1 MKTVSA
7 DAKADYA
14 GETRPALG
22 RETAQRL
29 GKQIQRAV
37 EDVVEDVKD
46 TVSAQLEDSKFQAE
60 RLLKRGR
67 YAVEDGIE
75 EVAHNV
81 KRKVKGDPLRFLAI
95 AFGVGAAFGFLAVQL
110 LTPRT
115 TKG

>member
-1 MKTVSA
+1 MKNVSE

-14 GETRPALG
+14 GETRPAFG
-22 RETAQRL
+22 RESAQRL

-60 RLLKRGR
+60 RLLKKGR

-75 EVAHNV
+75 EVAHKV
-81 KRKVKGDPLRFLAI
+81 KRDPLRFLAI
-95 AFGVGAAFGFLAVQL
+95 AFGAGAAVGFLAVYL

>member
-1 MKTVSA
+1 MKNVSE

-14 GETRPALG
+14 GETRPAFG

-46 TVSAQLEDSKFQAE
+46 TVAAQLEDGKFQAE
-60 RLLKRGR
+60 RLLKKGR
-67 YAVEDGIE
+67 YAVEDRIE
-75 EVAHNV
+75 EVSHNV
-81 KRKVKGDPLRFLAI
+81 KRNVKRDPLRFLAI
-95 AFGVGAAFGFLAVQL
+95 AFGAGAALGFLAVHL